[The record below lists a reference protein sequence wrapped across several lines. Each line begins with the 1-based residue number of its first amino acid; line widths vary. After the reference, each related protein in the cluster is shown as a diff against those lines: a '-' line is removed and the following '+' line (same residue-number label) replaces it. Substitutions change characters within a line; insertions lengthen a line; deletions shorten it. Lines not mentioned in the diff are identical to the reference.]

1 MNKELQGLVEKLE
14 ATPTLPP
21 GSDERFNGYA
31 GMGVPFMSGH
41 ILAMRRFAVTSIG
54 PGYTSVWHRNPAG
67 EWFFYTTAPA
77 RQSCPRYFGVMA
89 SDYVQTDIQIQWK
102 ADNHLRI
109 LVPSIPLEWEVG
121 MRLTLATRMMN
132 FIASILPDAAWRSTA
147 FLAAM
152 GMMAGPMLGVEHVS
166 LSGNVPNGQHFIANP
181 RVIWAITDS
190 HAVLAGEDL
199 GLPGPVYPQ
208 AHLADFWIPQ
218 QGLFAIGK
226 SYFETFNPARHSAVI
241 TGAKQVAS

>member
-1 MNKELQGLVEKLE
+1 MTKRIQGLVEKLE

-31 GMGVPFMSGH
+31 GMGVPFKSGH

-89 SDYVQTDIQIQWK
+89 SDFVQTDVQVKWEEANK
-102 ADNHLRI
+102 LRI
-109 LVPSIPLEWEVG
+109 TVPSIQLDWEVG
-121 MRLTLATRMMN
+121 MKLTTATRMMN
-132 FIASILPDAAWRSTA
+132 LMAGMLPGAAWHSTT

-152 GMMAGPMLGVEHVS
+152 GMMAGPMLGVGHVS
-166 LSGNVPNGQHFIANP
+166 LAGNVPNGQYFIANP
-181 RVIWAITDS
+181 RLIWAITDS
-190 HAVLAGEDL
+190 HAILAGEDL
-199 GLPGPVYPQ
+199 GLPGAVYPQ

-218 QGLFAIGK
+218 RGLFAIGE
-226 SYFETFNPARHSAVI
+226 SYFETFNPTRHSAVI
-241 TGAKQVAS
+241 TGVKQVAS

>member
-1 MNKELQGLVEKLE
+1 MKKELRGLVEKLE
-14 ATPTLPP
+14 AAPTLPP

-31 GMGVPFMSGH
+31 GMGIPFTSGH

-89 SDYVQTDIQIQWK
+89 SDFVQTDVQIKWEV
-102 ADNHLRI
+102 NNVLRI
-109 LVPSIPLEWEVG
+109 TVPTVQLDWEVR
-121 MRLTLATRMMN
+121 MKLTPATRMMN
-132 FIASILPDAAWRSTA
+132 FMAAMIPEVTWRNTA

-152 GMMAGPMLGVEHVS
+152 GMMAGPMLGVGHVK
-166 LSGNVPNGQHFIANP
+166 LAGNVPNGQYFIANP
-181 RVIWAITDS
+181 RLIWAITDS
-190 HAVLAGEDL
+190 HAVIAGEDL

-218 QGLFAIGK
+218 RGLFAVGE
-226 SYFETFNPARHSAVI
+226 SYFETFNPACHSEVI
-241 TGAKQVAS
+241 TGAKKVAS